1 MRKALA
7 LRFSALA
14 AVLILALGFGVAST
28 RAAGIVGDYLETRT
42 CDVFTGPCF
51 ANSQVGLTGREAL
64 LAWSI
69 DSGEYRGTDLTGLK
83 VVLVVRASDTLGFG
97 GGLVLNPYPIRS
109 VAVVDERAT
118 PEQRE
123 ALVAFARERAGS
135 VAGETVRV
143 EAAPIAMSI
152 DHNEAIAKLEAGKL
166 VSLLTRKMEAGDCTC
181 SHEDAFYPPLSPV
194 DNAQPAFALNARFG
208 GRGLGVRW
216 ETTGTSSV
224 FLGTFQE

>member
-1 MRKALA
+1 MRYMLSRKHLTWAAALSLTLA
-7 LRFSALA
+7 IGTASSLA
-14 AVLILALGFGVAST
+14 AGL
-28 RAAGIVGDYLETRT
+28 VGDYLETRT

-69 DSGEYRGTDLTGLK
+69 DSGEYRGTDLTGMK

-109 VAVVDERAT
+109 VVVVDQRAT
-118 PEQRE
+118 LEQRE
-123 ALVAFARERAGS
+123 ALVEFARARAGN
-135 VAGETVRV
+135 VAGEIVRV
-143 EAAPIAMSI
+143 ESAPIAISV
-152 DHNEAIAKLEAGKL
+152 DHVAAVGKLEAGKL
-166 VSLLTRKMEAGDCTC
+166 VSLTTRKLEAGDCTC

-194 DNAQPAFALNARFG
+194 DNAQPAFALNAGFR
-208 GRGLGVRW
+208 GRGLGVKW
-216 ETTGTSSV
+216 ETTATRSV

>member
-1 MRKALA
+1 MRHTLVLKY
-7 LRFSALA
+7 SALA
-14 AVLILALGFGVAST
+14 AALILALGLGATSARAEGVT
-28 RAAGIVGDYLETRT
+28 GDYLETRT

-69 DSGEYRGTDLTGLK
+69 DTGEFRGTDLTGLK
-83 VVLVVRASDTLGFG
+83 VVLVLRASDTLGFG

-152 DHNEAIAKLEAGKL
+152 DHHKAAAKLEAGKL
-166 VSLLTRKMEAGDCTC
+166 VSLSTRKMEAGDCTC

-194 DNAQPAFALNARFG
+194 ENAQPAFALNARFA
-208 GRGLGVRW
+208 GRGLGVKW
-216 ETTGTSSV
+216 ETTGTRSV
-224 FLGTFQE
+224 FLGTFRE

>member
-1 MRKALA
+1 MRHNLVT
-7 LRFSALA
+7 RFSVMAGAMLMSLGLASA
-14 AVLILALGFGVAST
+14 AV
-28 RAAGIVGDYLETRT
+28 RAEGITGDYLETRT

-69 DSGEYRGTDLTGLK
+69 DTGEFKGTDLTGLK
-83 VVLVVRASDTLGFG
+83 VVLVLRASDTLGFG

-109 VAVVDERAT
+109 VVVVDERAT

-143 EAAPIAMSI
+143 DAAPIEMSI
-152 DHNEAIAKLEAGKL
+152 DHSEAAATLEAGKL
-166 VSLLTRKMEAGDCTC
+166 VKLSTRKMEADDCTC

-194 DNAQPAFALNARFG
+194 DNVQPAFALNASFR
-208 GRGLGVRW
+208 GRGLGVKW
-216 ETTGTSSV
+216 ETDGTRSV
-224 FLGTFQE
+224 FLGTFQQ